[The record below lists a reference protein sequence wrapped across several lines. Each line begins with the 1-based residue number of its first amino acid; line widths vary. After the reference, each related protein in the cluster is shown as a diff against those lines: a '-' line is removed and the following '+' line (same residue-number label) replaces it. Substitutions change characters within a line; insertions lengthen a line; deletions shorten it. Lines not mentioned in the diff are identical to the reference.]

1 MIRFTGIA
9 TLLLLIVAGVPW
21 YWRFL
26 PQSGNEMW
34 GGVPAWF
41 VVSVAVSVVVSI
53 LTAIQF
59 LAPWPAEADEA
70 NAGSADGT
78 QVSKDGNGSDV

>member
-9 TLLLLIVAGVPW
+9 TLLLLIIAGVPW

-34 GGVPAWF
+34 SGVPAWF
-41 VVSVAVSVVVSI
+41 VVSVAVSVGVSV

-59 LAPWPAEADEA
+59 LTPWPGEADETRVRQT
-70 NAGSADGT
+70 DGT
-78 QVSKDGNGSDV
+78 HASQDGNGSDA

>member
-9 TLLLLIVAGVPW
+9 TLLLLIIAGVPW

-34 GGVPAWF
+34 SGVPAWF
-41 VVSVAVSVVVSI
+41 VVSVAVSVGVSV

-59 LAPWPAEADEA
+59 LTPWAGEAGEA
-70 NAGSADGT
+70 RVEQTGGT
-78 QVSKDGNGSDV
+78 QVSQDGNGSDA